1 MSVSA
6 ATPQK
11 FAFDLDLGQANQKTT
26 VMGEYELAQLTKQA
40 EARGYEKGVHDGE
53 NTAANKAATVLS
65 NAAQKLANNT
75 AKIAKSSDDLQSQA
89 LQHITELSVVV
100 GKKLAANLIA
110 RAPLSEIKA
119 LISECLHSLGNAP
132 HLVIRCHPEL
142 ADAVEE
148 LTKSQMQSSGFAGRL
163 VIMGDPD
170 ILLGDARM
178 EWVDGGLIRD
188 LSQMSEEIDTRVK
201 AFISANCRH
210 PESMNIS
217 PNITTGFGTI
227 QPEVDSH
234 DNSNPIAAH
243 GEIQSDTQS
252 KIENDDE

>member
-1 MSVSA
+1 MSVNA

-11 FAFDLDLGQANQKTT
+11 FIFDLDLGQANQKTT
-26 VMGEYELAQLTKQA
+26 VIGEHELDQLLKQA
-40 EARGYEKGVHDGE
+40 ETRGYEKGVHDGE
-53 NTAANKAATVLS
+53 NTAANKAATALS

-89 LQHITELSVVV
+89 LQQITELSVVV

-110 RAPLSEIKA
+110 RAPLGEIKA
-119 LISECLHSLGNAP
+119 LISECLHSLENAP

-148 LTKSQMQSSGFAGRL
+148 LTKSQMRSSGFAGRL
-163 VIMGDPD
+163 VIMGDPE

-201 AFISANCRH
+201 VFISANCRH
-210 PESMNIS
+210 SESMNTP
-217 PNITTGFGTI
+217 PNNPSKFGTI
-227 QPEVDSH
+227 QPGTDLSATNNQIATH
-234 DNSNPIAAH
+234 NNPV
-243 GEIQSDTQS
+243 S
-252 KIENDDE
+252 KIENENE